1 MAAYNNVEASDN
13 LNASGVLK
21 APDQGKASDQGKPLD
36 QGKASDIL
44 EAYSISGEELRRLT
58 GLVLAEL
65 RLRLPGQSHGPEK
78 GWEPGNRSWGWE
90 PGNRG
95 GEWKQENCGWEG
107 QGKRRLRVLG
117 KLSSEEA
124 QILKSSYSLEF
135 EDREAQASKASAAP
149 EFGEPDGEWDSLL
162 LTELSPETMAY
173 AANGMFG
180 NREASCILWGLL
192 LGRKI
197 FLLQRGLSYRS
208 YRESASKNLY
218 SLYLQQEDTLRN
230 LGVEVIRQVSEME
243 AGMRAAF
250 PEPGDMAASG
260 RSAPEIFGGRQY
272 EGQPDDGALRE
283 RAEKCLDLSGLH
295 LLREADLFRVRS
307 MGPASIKIGRK
318 TIVTPLAMDFIVN
331 HGLSVV
337 RSER

>member
-13 LNASGVLK
+13 LNATGVLK
-21 APDQGKASDQGKPLD
+21 APDQGKASDV
-36 QGKASDIL
+36 L

-58 GLVLAEL
+58 ELVLAEL

-78 GWEPGNRSWGWE
+78 GWEPG
-90 PGNRG
+90 
-95 GEWKQENCGWEG
+95 KL
-107 QGKRRLRVLG
+107 RLRVLG

-149 EFGEPDGEWDSLL
+149 EFEEPDGEWDSLL

-180 NREASCILWGLL
+180 NREASCILRGLL

-243 AGMRAAF
+243 AGTRAAF

-260 RSAPEIFGGRQY
+260 RNVPGIFGGRQY

-295 LLREADLFRVRS
+295 LLREADLFQVRS

-318 TIVTPLAMDFIVN
+318 TIVTPLAMDFIAN